1 MPNRH
6 QMKSINRFGTLFALP
21 SYLVSTLGTADLPSE
36 GYSRLRIFCRRPII
50 SHCWPIMRLELV
62 VDVTVTFNRNTGR
75 RVSTHRSL
83 NLNEGRLTRLE
94 VPRKSVTRDTII
106 DFYERFNDVEAVYGI
121 DPMLKLIYRMTL
133 RV

>member
-1 MPNRH
+1 M
-6 QMKSINRFGTLFALP
+6 
-21 SYLVSTLGTADLPSE
+21 
-36 GYSRLRIFCRRPII
+36 
-50 SHCWPIMRLELV
+50 
-62 VDVTVTFNRNTGR
+62 TFNSNTGR
-75 RVSTHRSL
+75 RASTRRSL

>member
-1 MPNRH
+1 M
-6 QMKSINRFGTLFALP
+6 
-21 SYLVSTLGTADLPSE
+21 
-36 GYSRLRIFCRRPII
+36 
-50 SHCWPIMRLELV
+50 
-62 VDVTVTFNRNTGR
+62 TFNSNTGR